1 MYLVAV
7 RALENEL
14 KIQAEKVIH
23 RAGGNFGTRVRSI
36 AQRDLNIETRCVD
49 VLHRPQARGAF
60 AAAIYALQRQH
71 EPSLR
76 QLDINFRDEEL
87 VLPLKGEKRCGE
99 SAAGLRAMQDINT
112 ATLYVQDALCDATNT
127 RRKIR

>member
-60 AAAIYALQRQH
+60 AAAIYTLQRQR

-76 QLDINFRDEEL
+76 QLDVNKADARKTGRPDARRARTQHHD
-87 VLPLKGEKRCGE
+87 G
-99 SAAGLRAMQDINT
+99 AGHR
-112 ATLYVQDALCDATNT
+112 
-127 RRKIR
+127 